1 MKRILSF
8 FPFLLLTAG
17 IIFFACDKEETT
29 SPEEMSWVT
38 IFEDNFDGDSL
49 DTDNWTQYED
59 DPLPYSLTGDGE
71 LKIDGDYYAEGDGA
85 TFAFN
90 TDIPGSNVKF
100 ITKFR
105 TTQNDPNDEDVDIAV
120 VLNADITSG
129 NYYGL
134 LLTSD
139 PVEDTARDYFLA
151 ILKIIDDTDTV
162 LEGDYIG
169 GTTPQITADNDY
181 ILEGSN
187 YNGTITFTFKDGSG
201 NVLKSIST
209 EDLSLSGGKVAFN
222 ADLNVSTTV
231 PQSIFIDYVI
241 IQKYQ

>member
-1 MKRILSF
+1 MKRFLGF
-8 FPFLLLTAG
+8 FPFLMLTIG
-17 IIFFACDKEETT
+17 IVFLDCEKEETT
-29 SPEEMSWVT
+29 TPEEMSWVT

-49 DTDNWTQYED
+49 DTDNWTQFED
-59 DPLPYSLTGDGE
+59 EPLPYSLTGDGE

-105 TTQNDPNDEDVDIAV
+105 TTQNDPDDEDVDIV
-120 VLNADITSG
+120 IVLNADITSDS
-129 NYYGL
+129 YYCL
-134 LLTSD
+134 LLSSD
-139 PVEDTARDYFLA
+139 PVENTRDYFLT
-151 ILKIIDDTDTV
+151 ILKIIGDADTI
-162 LEGDYIG
+162 LEGEYIG
-169 GTTPQITADNDY
+169 GTTPQIAADNDY

-201 NVLKSIST
+201 NVLKSISA
-209 EDLSLSGGKVAFN
+209 EDSSLSGGKVAFN

-241 IQKYQ
+241 IQQAQ